1 MPRRVIDEEDWDEG
15 EDDWGDDGADESDDE
30 LATVPCPHCRRLI
43 PEDTPRCPYC
53 QNYISEEDAPAM
65 RKPWW
70 IIIGSLLVLYI
81 VYRWTV
87 G

>member
-1 MPRRVIDEEDWDEG
+1 MQRRVVDDEDWDDG
-15 EDDWGDDGADESDDE
+15 SDDSDDE

-53 QNYISEEDAPAM
+53 ENYISDEDSPPM

-70 IIIGSLLVLYI
+70 IVIGTLLVLYI
-81 VYRWTV
+81 VFRWTV

>member
-1 MPRRVIDEEDWDEG
+1 MPRRVLDEDEWDDDEEEYADDEDQD
-15 EDDWGDDGADESDDE
+15 EDDDESTT
-30 LATVPCPHCRRLI
+30 ACPYCDRQI

-53 QNYISEEDAPAM
+53 ENYISEEDAPPA

-70 IIIGSLLVLYI
+70 IVAGVIVCLYI